1 MRRLSAVVVLLFAAC
16 SSRPYA
22 EDRRALVEVGMPAD
36 EVRARIGAPERVIK
50 VATSSAA
57 ADQTTEVWECEI
69 EAPPTPGH
77 FAALVLAAGALVL
90 VVAAG
95 GGGSVGGGPAFP
107 RYRFWVGF
115 GPDGRVRGVTNLE
128 GVK

>member
-1 MRRLSAVVVLLFAAC
+1 MRRLAAVVALLFAAC
-16 SSRPYA
+16 SSREYA
-22 EDRRALVEVGMPAD
+22 ESRRTLIEVGMSSV
-36 EVRARIGAPERVIK
+36 EVRERFGAPERVIR

-95 GGGSVGGGPAFP
+95 GGGSVGGGPGFP

-115 GPDGRVRGVTNLE
+115 GSDGRVRGVTKLE